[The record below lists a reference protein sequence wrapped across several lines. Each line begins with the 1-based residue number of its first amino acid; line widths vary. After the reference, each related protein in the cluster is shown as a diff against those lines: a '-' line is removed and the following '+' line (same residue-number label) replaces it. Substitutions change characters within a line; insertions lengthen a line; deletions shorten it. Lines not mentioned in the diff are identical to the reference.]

1 MMTHKNYSANYTR
14 NDYERMIRRKME
26 LNEWGGANWKDVERE
41 VYGYNQLLQEN
52 SDSQF
57 IRNWLSEQ
65 DEKHILMQIEGMNY
79 ARSQKTGID
88 DLIIG

>member
-1 MMTHKNYSANYTR
+1 MTHKKYSANYTR
-14 NDYERMIRRKME
+14 NDYERMIRRKLE
-26 LNEWGGANWKDVERE
+26 LNKWGGANWKDVERE

-65 DEKHILMQIEGMNY
+65 DEKHILMQIERMNY